1 MRSVTDGMAASL
13 PRWINRLRPRRRLG
27 RDPLLP
33 VDPGQRFAPIT
44 VARLR
49 VIAPLGDRI
58 LALRHPGAFHVRRDQ
73 RLTVVIPFRDR
84 DAHLGLLLPR
94 LRAVVADQG
103 IDCRVLVVEQAPGKL
118 FNRAKLLNV
127 GCRLAWEASDYFV
140 FHDVDMI
147 PDSAEYGCP
156 SQPLR
161 LITRM
166 TYSHRG
172 LARMGGSYFGGTVA
186 LAKAH
191 LAAING
197 LANGYWGWG
206 KEDDD
211 LLLRCLLKGLVPHED
226 RAGLYADLDTPAPE
240 VVVRDQVV
248 RRGSNRKLRDRV
260 FRLQVDPF
268 ADGLA
273 EVDYHVL
280 AESRRDD
287 LWRVQVAI

>member
-1 MRSVTDGMAASL
+1 MLSATDGVAAHFSL
-13 PRWINRLRPRRRLG
+13 WVNRLRPRRRLG
-27 RDPLLP
+27 HDPLLP
-33 VDPGQRFAPIT
+33 VAAAQRFAPIT

-49 VIAPLGDRI
+49 VIAPLAGRI
-58 LALRHPGAFHVRRDQ
+58 LALRRPCSFDVRRDQ

-94 LRAVVADQG
+94 LRAVVASQG

-118 FNRAKLLNV
+118 FNRGKLLNV
-127 GCRLAWEASDYFV
+127 GCRLAWDESDYFV

-147 PDSAEYGCP
+147 PESAEYGCP

-172 LARMGGSYFGGTVA
+172 RDYMGGSYFGGTVA
-186 LAKAH
+186 LAKPH
-191 LAAING
+191 LEAING
-197 LANGYWGWG
+197 LSNGYWGWG

-211 LLLRCLLKGLVPHED
+211 LLLRCLLRGLVPHED
-226 RAGLYADLDTPAPE
+226 REGLYADLDTPAAE
-240 VVVRDQVV
+240 VPGRDQVI
-248 RRGSNRKLRDRV
+248 RRGTNRKLRDRV

-268 ADGLA
+268 AAGLA
-273 EVDYHVL
+273 EVDYRVL
-280 AESRRDD
+280 AESRGAD
-287 LWRVQVAI
+287 LWRVTVAI